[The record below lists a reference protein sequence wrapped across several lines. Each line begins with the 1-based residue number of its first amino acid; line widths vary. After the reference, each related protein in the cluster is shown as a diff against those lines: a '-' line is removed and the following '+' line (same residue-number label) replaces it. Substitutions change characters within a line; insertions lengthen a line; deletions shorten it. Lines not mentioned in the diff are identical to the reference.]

1 MIIGNNKPIIVIGYP
16 ESSMTMEFVN
26 EISKTH
32 SYQTVTPEAFDS
44 LADPTQYQYIVA
56 VWKLNNR
63 KSVIEKIDSMNL
75 DLITVIHDSVVL
87 GVSQPPSIGAGT
99 FIFPFC
105 TVLLDARIGK
115 HCIIASHCHIGH
127 FCQVGNNCQ
136 LRPGTIVNGKSKVGN
151 NCTLNTR
158 VTVTNKSTVGN
169 NIELLSFTNVIKNL
183 SEPGIYVG
191 PTAKK
196 FTSLSSPNDD

>member
-1 MIIGNNKPIIVIGYP
+1 MIIGNNKPIVIIGYL
-16 ESSMTMEFVN
+16 ESSMTMEFQN
-26 EISKTH
+26 EIGKTH
-32 SYQTVTPEAFDS
+32 SYKVLTPEQFCE
-44 LADPTQYQYIVA
+44 LEDPTQYQFIVA

-63 KSVIEKIDSMNL
+63 RNIIEKIDSMNL

-87 GVSQPPSIGAGT
+87 GVSKPPSIGAGT

-105 TVLLDARIGK
+105 TVLLDVKIGR

-127 FCQVGNNCQ
+127 FCTVGDNCQ
-136 LRPGTIVNGKSKVGN
+136 IRPGTIINGKSKVGN

-158 VTVTNKSTVGN
+158 VTVTNKSTVGD
-169 NIELLSFTNVIKNL
+169 NIELLSFTNVVKNL
-183 SEPGIYVG
+183 SDPGIYVG

-196 FTSLSSPNDD
+196 FTGLSSPNDD